1 MLRLNDRKNADTPQ
15 RVLWYYEAIVLSD
28 PRGRE
33 VGLAARQADEVGDM
47 SSSVLEGSLRLLFEP
62 LQARHAAE
70 LFDPLSDPRVWEHIT
85 DNPVTTVAAL
95 AERFDQMASGP
106 PDRADEQWINY
117 AVRLRTNNA
126 LIGTIQATIIDRRAE
141 VAFLFGLQYWG
152 QGYATEAMSALHSN
166 LRQSGSVD
174 DFWATT
180 DPRNMRSIQLLNR
193 LGYAKMSASWPN
205 LSSYEPGDLVFVLR

>member
-1 MLRLNDRKNADTPQ
+1 
-15 RVLWYYEAIVLSD
+15 
-28 PRGRE
+28 
-33 VGLAARQADEVGDM
+33 M
-47 SSSVLEGSLRLLFEP
+47 SSSVLAGSLRLLFEP
-62 LQARHAAE
+62 LQAGHAAE
-70 LFDPLSDPRVWEHIT
+70 LFEPLSDPRVWEFIG

-106 PDRADEQWINY
+106 PPELTDEQWINY
-117 AVRLRTNNA
+117 AARLRTDSA

-141 VAFLFGLQYWG
+141 VAFLFGPQFWG
-152 QGYATEAMSALHSN
+152 QGYATEAMSALQSN

-193 LGYAKMSASWPN
+193 LGYAEMSDSWPN
-205 LSSYEPGDLVFVLR
+205 LSSYEPGDLVFALR